1 MQWCATVERAK
12 EEVKAGTTVT
22 SLDTPR
28 SEETPGGDKTPVEL
42 HSPPIPAGIA
52 AIPIPLSV
60 ATSTAQVGGISE
72 SYNTSTTSTSPLTPF
87 SPSAPSLLSSS
98 YTTTS
103 TAPTNAPAAPRVPPN
118 SYAAGFTT
126 AGAGSLGLQS
136 SEGAALEL
144 DSLTAGLE
152 QVVRTASF
160 SSAGGASSVTDP
172 EGGYFAHPP
181 RLVLGA
187 TTGSPSRNP
196 PPSPGGVVSSSED
209 DDGFDTAEPWISALP
224 PVLHPSFPHEDRVVE
239 QPTGFGD
246 PNKVILAGY
255 LMKQGK
261 RKTWRKRWFVLM
273 SGRLVYS
280 RSHMVRQLSQRCRAR
295 LTSIVDRIRKF
306 IDKFPFSKFSTRS
319 NTLPPPQS
327 LRIVDHSPPA
337 DRRAILVRSLRRAQL
352 STKESGITSTRSRSS
367 PRSER
372 ISSVRRARRTRSN
385 GSLRCSASSLAN
397 RPLFRL
403 PLRRPS
409 PRSPSSPL
417 LSTTQ
422 R

>member
-28 SEETPGGDKTPVEL
+28 SEGTLGGDKTPVEL
-42 HSPPIPAGIA
+42 HSPPLSAGIA

-87 SPSAPSLLSSS
+87 SPNAPSLLSSS

-103 TAPTNAPAAPRVPPN
+103 TAPSATLTGLAAPRVPPN

-126 AGAGSLGLQS
+126 AGSGSLGLQS

-144 DSLTAGLE
+144 DSLRLQAGLE
-152 QVVRTASF
+152 RIVRTASF
-160 SSAGGASSVTDP
+160 SSAGASSSATDA
-172 EGGYFAHPP
+172 EGSYFAHPP
-181 RLVLGA
+181 RLVLGNA
-187 TTGSPSRNP
+187 TGSTSMNP
-196 PPSPGGVVSSSED
+196 PPSPGGVISSSED

-224 PVLHPSFPHEDRVVE
+224 PVLHPSFPNEDRVVE

-280 RSHMVRQLSQRCRAR
+280 RSHMVRIAL
-295 LTSIVDRIRKF
+295 
-306 IDKFPFSKFSTRS
+306 FPAHA
-319 NTLPPPQS
+319 L
-327 LRIVDHSPPA
+327 
-337 DRRAILVRSLRRAQL
+337 
-352 STKESGITSTRSRSS
+352 
-367 PRSER
+367 
-372 ISSVRRARRTRSN
+372 
-385 GSLRCSASSLAN
+385 
-397 RPLFRL
+397 
-403 PLRRPS
+403 
-409 PRSPSSPL
+409 
-417 LSTTQ
+417 
-422 R
+422 